1 MFEWQATE
9 KQSRRR
15 VRERKDIFP
24 NTNKFHPKRELAM
37 KWLHNIGAGHTVEK
51 FNFNR
56 KMVCQHHVIVDLEH
70 RLLGLGERR
79 LVNEDIAPTEFVNR
93 KKSPGP
99 SNVAM
104 PMACEERS
112 RKRDKHNVCKYYKW
126 ATRIQFNI
134 FPL

>member
-1 MFEWQATE
+1 MFECQATE
-9 KQSRRR
+9 KQNRRR
-15 VRERKDIFP
+15 VSERKDIFP
-24 NTNKFHPKRELAM
+24 NTNTFHPKRELAM

-56 KMVCQHHVIVDLEH
+56 KMVCQHHAIVDLEH

-79 LVNEDIAPTEFVNR
+79 LVNEDIVPTVFVHR

-99 SNVAM
+99 SSVAM
-104 PMACEERS
+104 AHEERS

-126 ATRIQFNI
+126 ATR
-134 FPL
+134 L